1 VDGLGKVL
9 TRAWVQHMQVI
20 SSRIAELNWN
30 MIAVRLEALVGEL
43 HACSGTYSKRR
54 AALSE
59 QRRSVHV
66 PR

>member
-1 VDGLGKVL
+1 MDWGKCL
-9 TRAWVQHMQVI
+9 REPWVQHMQVI